1 MFGAVP
7 STLRVIVT
15 IVIVLECRA
24 YVISEPEPLTVTPVG
39 RHTGI
44 WAIKFKASSEKSY
57 SETAEQYAIQHD
69 LINKGVVGEL
79 EDTYEFVLPSKQ
91 QGLLHK
97 RELLDE
103 YASKLM
109 NDHVHWFEHQ
119 QVLKRTSRALMFD
132 DPEYELQWHLVC
144 VCVHA
149 GVCTMRVC
157 VLCVCVCVRACV
169 CVHPCMCVSTHPA
182 IFITYNIVCNRLL
195 FTIIDCPLFVHV
207 MSLLLSTAD
216 ITLQR

>member
-15 IVIVLECRA
+15 IVIVVECRA

-132 DPEYELQWHLVC
+132 DPEYELQWHLHNKNEPLHDLNVMTVWSYNITGRGATVC
-144 VCVHA
+144 VVDD
-149 GVCTMRVC
+149 GVEQHNPDIERNFVRITCLFCYHGKFCTC
-157 VLCVCVCVRACV
+157 ALE
-169 CVHPCMCVSTHPA
+169 
-182 IFITYNIVCNRLL
+182 
-195 FTIIDCPLFVHV
+195 
-207 MSLLLSTAD
+207 
-216 ITLQR
+216 